1 MTLTADQIAD
11 VTSHNIEV
19 WNRCAPIYA
28 DSFEALTRG
37 ATDVL
42 LDLASVGRDT
52 RLLDVGTGPGTLIGP
67 AISRGAEVRAI
78 DVSPGMVDQVR
89 QRHPGVD
96 VDIADAADLPIPE
109 ATIDAITLGF
119 CLHHTGDPTAVL
131 AEARRVL
138 RPGGR
143 LALAVWA
150 PNAELEAFGLGFSAI
165 NDVLP
170 PDDEPPAQPPALGET
185 PDEHADLLSNAGFI
199 HPTARKLAL
208 HWPIATS
215 AALFDL
221 FDRFIGL
228 HEQPDHVRQQIRTRI
243 DRLVAERT
251 DADGIARL
259 PNPAIVAAAGRP

>member
-1 MTLTADQIAD
+1 
-11 VTSHNIEV
+11 
-19 WNRCAPIYA
+19 
-28 DSFEALTRG
+28 
-37 ATDVL
+37 
-42 LDLASVGRDT
+42 
-52 RLLDVGTGPGTLIGP
+52 
-67 AISRGAEVRAI
+67 
-78 DVSPGMVDQVR
+78 MVDQAR
-89 QRHPGVD
+89 RRHPGVD
-96 VDIADAADLPIPE
+96 VDIADAADLPIPD

-150 PNAELEAFGLGFSAI
+150 PNAELEAFGLGLSAV
-165 NDVLP
+165 NEVLP
-170 PDDEPPAQPPALGET
+170 PDDEPPAQPTTLGET

-208 HWPIATS
+208 RWPVS
-215 AALFDL
+215 SGAALFDL

-228 HEQPDHVRQQIRTRI
+228 HEQTDHVRQQIRTRI